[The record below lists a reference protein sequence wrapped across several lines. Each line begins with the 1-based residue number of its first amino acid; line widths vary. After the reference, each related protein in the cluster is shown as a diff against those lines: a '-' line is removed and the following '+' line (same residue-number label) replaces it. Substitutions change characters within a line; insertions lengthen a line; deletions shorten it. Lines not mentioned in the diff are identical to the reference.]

1 MSEKE
6 FRRFWIRMGEGNS
19 NSISVGRGGEDE
31 PFIHNAGGKL
41 GRYAVIYAAFM
52 GADSGNTNQW
62 RIKMKNEVRE
72 ISTSDK
78 FKYLKYYCYNK

>member
-6 FRRFWIRMGEGNS
+6 FRKFWIRMGEGNA

-31 PFIHNAGGKL
+31 PFIHKTL
-41 GRYAVIYAAFM
+41 DERHAVFYAAFM
-52 GADSGNTNQW
+52 GADSGISNQW
-62 RIKMKNEVRE
+62 KIKMKNEVKE

-78 FKYLKYYCYNK
+78 FKYFKYYCYNK